1 MRSKLGRALRQG
13 SDAPDDA
20 PGLLGGSLCGCGC
33 GRNAVEGTEMHAV
46 LLAAARRSLR
56 QLEAKAKS
64 GGERTRRAQRLLW
77 AWSRCEEGFD
87 AYVHGRPMW
96 ECGPPT
102 PLWVNS
108 WRRRVDEL

>member
-1 MRSKLGRALRQG
+1 MRFLHRSEDERNAGLA
-13 SDAPDDA
+13 DD
-20 PGLLGGSLCGCGC
+20 GLCGCGC
-33 GRNAVEGTEMHAV
+33 GEPAVEGAEMHAV
-46 LLAAARRSLR
+46 LLAAARRSLS

-64 GGERTRRAQRLLW
+64 GGERSRRAERLLW
-77 AWSRCEEGFD
+77 AWKRCEQGFE
-87 AYVHGRPMW
+87 AYVHGVELF

>member
-1 MRSKLGRALRQG
+1 MRLLRRSWFHHSEDEQ
-13 SDAPDDA
+13 DARLANDGMCA
-20 PGLLGGSLCGCGC
+20 CGCG
-33 GRNAVEGTEMHAV
+33 NPTIKGTEMHAL
-46 LLAAARRSLR
+46 LLAAARRSLS

-64 GGERTRRAQRLLW
+64 GGERSRQAERLLW
-77 AWSRCEEGFD
+77 AWERCEQGFVS
-87 AYVHGRPMW
+87 YVHGVKLW